1 MKKIASL
8 LLAYSVFVLTGC
20 EKDRI
25 TGEGSV
31 VTEERNVANF
41 TGVHTRGSANVF
53 ITRGATFKVEVKDY
67 GNLLPH
73 FETKLNGSTLEVG
86 FEKNTNVKNSRA
98 EVFISMPVLRS
109 LKTDGSGNIVA
120 TGIFPFTNLLEAQ
133 IAGSGNIDIES
144 CTADRFNAL
153 IRGSGNINAFG
164 LVAAEAYTQTEGS
177 GNIELTATS
186 KLNVRIAGSGNV
198 YYKST
203 PVVTANINGSGQ
215 VIPR

>member
-25 TGEGSV
+25 TGEGSI
-31 VTEERNVANF
+31 VTEERSVTNF
-41 TGVHTRGSANVF
+41 TGVHARGSANIF
-53 ITRGATFKVEVKDY
+53 ISEGAAFKVEVKEY
-67 GNLLPH
+67 GNLLPY

-86 FEKNTNVKNSRA
+86 FQGDVNVKNSRA
-98 EVFISMPVLRS
+98 EVFITMPTLQS

-120 TGIFPFTNLLEAQ
+120 TGVFPVTDLFEAQ

-144 CTADRFNAL
+144 CVASRFNAL
-153 IRGSGNINAFG
+153 IRGSGNIKAFG
-164 LVAAEAYTQTEGS
+164 LVAIEAYTQTEGS

-186 KLNVRIAGSGNV
+186 KLNVKISGSGNV
-198 YYKST
+198 YYKSS
-203 PVVTANINGSGQ
+203 PAVTVNINGSGQ